1 MATLYEIDNAVLTA
15 INNIY
20 DKTNPETGEIIDAS
34 VIEDLKAL
42 DELQIERDKKIENIS
57 LYIKN
62 LESDAEAIKG
72 EADKQIDRAK
82 RKKSRAES
90 LRKYI
95 ANSLLTAGE
104 TKFETE
110 RVALSFRKSTTVNI
124 TDINA
129 LPEEF
134 IKVKTETSADKSA
147 IKKAIQG
154 GAVIDGAALVTNQN
168 LQIK

>member
-72 EADKQIDRAK
+72 EADKQIDRANQQ
-82 RKKSRAES
+82 R
-90 LRKYI
+90 LI
-95 ANSLLTAGE
+95 
-104 TKFETE
+104 
-110 RVALSFRKSTTVNI
+110 
-124 TDINA
+124 
-129 LPEEF
+129 LP
-134 IKVKTETSADKSA
+134 I
-147 IKKAIQG
+147 
-154 GAVIDGAALVTNQN
+154 
-168 LQIK
+168 